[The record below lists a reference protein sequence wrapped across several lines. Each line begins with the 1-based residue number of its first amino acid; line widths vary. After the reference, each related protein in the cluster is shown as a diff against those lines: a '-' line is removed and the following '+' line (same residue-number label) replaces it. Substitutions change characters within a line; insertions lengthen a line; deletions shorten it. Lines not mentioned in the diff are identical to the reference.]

1 MILPISMNSPEKIK
15 LKVFV
20 KEASTLPRYGHL
32 NDLFRP
38 STDHIRELMQ
48 QNTLNGKKQQK
59 ESIIY
64 KCFASFLS

>member
-15 LKVFV
+15 PKVLL
-20 KEASTLPRYGHL
+20 KEAYILPRYGHL

-38 STDHIRELMQ
+38 SRVHIRELMQ
-48 QNTLNGKKQQK
+48 QNTLNGKRQQK

-64 KCFASFLS
+64 KRFTCFLS